1 MKLDYTGQFD
11 AMIQSVLQPP
21 PAHQPTVLRCADF
34 FCGIGGF
41 HVAASNLGLNV
52 VWAATWTNARSMP
65 TRRTSTLSRSE
76 TSGSASVRRARS
88 RHSVR
93 GIPLPPFSIIGRQQ
107 GFSDPRGN
115 LFFELLRVVRVK
127 RPRGIVLENVKQ
139 LATAD
144 NGRVIQRIVS
154 DLEQLGYQVSFKIL
168 NALDFGLPQKRERTI
183 IVAAQ
188 SSLPFTWPTGAVPMR
203 PLSTILEPD
212 PDASYYVS
220 DDIRLKRQAHQP
232 AVTPSIWH
240 ENKAGHISSH
250 PWSCALRAGASY
262 NYLLVNGERRL
273 TTRELLRLQGFPE
286 SWKVVC
292 SHAQTRKQ
300 TGNAVPVPVVQAVL
314 ENVVDLLE
322 RTETARAE
330 VTGVAVPIRSVRFRR
345 CSSWNWV
352 GKLCIVSPS
361 GSVI

>member
-21 PAHQPTVLRCADF
+21 SAHQPTVLRCADF

-52 VWAATWTNARSMP
+52 VCACDVDECAQYAYAENFGLAP
-65 TRRTSTLSRSE
+65 FGDIVDLQ
-76 TSGSASVRRARS
+76 ASDVPDHEIMCA
-88 RHSVR
+88 
-93 GIPLPPFSIIGRQQ
+93 GFPCQPFSIIGRQQ

-115 LFFELLRVVRVK
+115 LFFELLRIIRVK

-144 NGRVIQRIVS
+144 NGCVIRRIVS
-154 DLEQLGYQVSFKIL
+154 DLTQLGYQVSFKIL

-188 SSLPFTWPTGAVPMR
+188 SSLPFTWPSGTVPMR

-212 PDASYYVS
+212 PDQSYYVS
-220 DDIRLKRQAHQP
+220 DDIRRKRQVHQP

-314 ENVVDLLE
+314 ECVVSLLE
-322 RTETARAE
+322 RTETARAQ
-330 VTGVAVPIRSVRFRR
+330 VTA
-345 CSSWNWV
+345 
-352 GKLCIVSPS
+352 
-361 GSVI
+361 